1 MRASLEFKGA
11 TEACTLSGLFVGA
24 LLLIAFLSVA
34 FGSDSLAAF
43 HIIYSG
49 VFDRWYYQRDEERP
63 LAGAIAAGLGPAL
76 GSCAR
81 GGLIITLDRPLEQVA
96 KQAQRE
102 SQRGGNMVM
111 CVIFCWI
118 SSCID
123 CIGDMIE
130 YFNKWVFV
138 QVALRGV
145 RFFPTPCA
153 SPSRC

>member
-1 MRASLEFKGA
+1 
-11 TEACTLSGLFVGA
+11 
-24 LLLIAFLSVA
+24 
-34 FGSDSLAAF
+34 
-43 HIIYSG
+43 
-49 VFDRWYYQRDEERP
+49 
-63 LAGAIAAGLGPAL
+63 
-76 GSCAR
+76 
-81 GGLIITLDRPLEQVA
+81 
-96 KQAQRE
+96 
-102 SQRGGNMVM
+102 MVM